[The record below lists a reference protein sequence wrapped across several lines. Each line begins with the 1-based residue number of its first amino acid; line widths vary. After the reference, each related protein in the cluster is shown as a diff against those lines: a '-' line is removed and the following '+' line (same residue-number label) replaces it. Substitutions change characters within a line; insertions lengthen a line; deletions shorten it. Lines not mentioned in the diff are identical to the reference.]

1 MIASL
6 KFPVLGYTEIRLI
19 EKRNIRWLA
28 ELVGTDIHI
37 EVHEDDFVP
46 EPMNDEEVTKDK
58 MEQAT

>member
-28 ELVGTDIHI
+28 ELVGTVIHI
-37 EVHEDDFVP
+37 EVHKDGFVP
-46 EPMNDEEVTKDK
+46 EAMNDEVVT
-58 MEQAT
+58 